1 MLKAKDEPV
10 TTTTNAPVLLLADPD
25 QDQAVTL
32 MQLLRLE
39 GYVVHA
45 AASAEQAQQVARTY
59 PLDLALIH
67 ERLPG
72 GSGLALC
79 RALHLGRPNLPIL
92 LMLRESEEAIGTAFE
107 AGATDYLSVP
117 VSPVVLSRR
126 VARVL
131 AAARA
136 RAQVTALE
144 KRWTQSFEKHHA
156 PQLLIDPSTSAVIDA
171 NPAACTLYGY
181 TREQFHKLKLK
192 DLEAVDK
199 ASEEQT
205 AALSTLFS
213 ARHRIA
219 NGETRPVKVLSGPVD
234 MDGRT
239 LVLAIVIDQ
248 SKRARIE
255 AAARAQ
261 RELHSLLEQSAVKL
275 TRSLA
280 LNDVLQGLLMETDS
294 YVKADAALL
303 LLVDEDT
310 AYVAAGRGFEA
321 HTTAESLKAFD
332 APLRSLAPLAW
343 MAEQKRPLLIEDT
356 ARYTGWPDLPALK
369 WVGAQVSAP
378 LVFDGTLFGFLLLQ
392 NAKAGTF
399 SEHDPERLMA
409 FASPAALALHA
420 AVLYAEVQ
428 GAGE

>member
-1 MLKAKDEPV
+1 M
-10 TTTTNAPVLLLADPD
+10 TTTNAPVLLLADPD

-39 GYVVHA
+39 GYVVHS
-45 AASAEQAQQVARTY
+45 AASAEQAQQVARAH

-72 GSGLALC
+72 GSALALC
-79 RALHLGRPNLPIL
+79 RALRLGRPELPIL

-107 AGATDYLSVP
+107 AGATDYLPVP
-117 VSPVVLSRR
+117 VSPMVLSRR

-136 RAQVTALE
+136 RAQVAALE
-144 KRWTQSFEKHHA
+144 RRWSQSFEKHHA
-156 PQLLIDPSTSAVIDA
+156 PHLLIDPSTSAIVDA

-181 TREQFHKLKLK
+181 AREQFHKLKLK
-192 DLEAVDK
+192 DLESVEQPN
-199 ASEEQT
+199 EEQT

-213 ARHRIA
+213 AHHRTA
-219 NGETRPVKVLSGPVD
+219 SGETRPVKVLSGPVE

-239 LVLAIVIDQ
+239 LVLAIIIDQ
-248 SKRARIE
+248 SRRARIE

-261 RELHSLLEQSAVKL
+261 RDLHRLLEKSSIAL

-280 LNDVLQGLLMETDS
+280 LNDVLQSLLMETS
-294 YVKADAALL
+294 PYVKADAALL
-303 LLVDEDT
+303 LLVDDES

-321 HTTAESLKAFD
+321 HTTAEALKAFE
-332 APLRSLAPLAW
+332 APLRTLAPLAW

-356 ARYTGWPDLPALK
+356 SRYTGWPELEALR

-378 LVFDGTLFGFLLLQ
+378 LIFDGLLLGFLLLQ
-392 NAKAGTF
+392 NAKANTF
-399 SEHDPERLMA
+399 NERDPERLMA
-409 FASPAALALHA
+409 FAGPAALALHA
-420 AVLYAEVQ
+420 AVLYAELQ
-428 GAGE
+428 AAEE